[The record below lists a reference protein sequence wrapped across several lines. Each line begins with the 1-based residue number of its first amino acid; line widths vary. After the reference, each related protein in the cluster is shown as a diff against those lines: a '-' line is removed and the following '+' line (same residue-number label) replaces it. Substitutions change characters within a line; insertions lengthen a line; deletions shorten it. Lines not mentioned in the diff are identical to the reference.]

1 MKESPQEFIQK
12 TFSPMIAVISSSSA
26 ENICQKSNL
35 SFIDLLRPYCKLS
48 CEAQMRDPSGAVV
61 PVRGLRLTL
70 RSVDHVPPPPAVGR
84 RMLDDAVSSTPP
96 NLPSTLQNIMDPSGT
111 ILSEDVLSE
120 DTRLPWFELWREVF
134 LQVQPVF
141 EHEFIK
147 HYVACFLVVSSS
159 EGDVSSVERLNSL
172 WKEVQKLSSKTSG
185 GGPKWFFPNA
195 ILKYCI
201 ILHDQSTDDLQKAE
215 AAFSEVKSVFGLGC
229 YLLRINSREAEE
241 NAKES
246 GTEEGEMVDHWV
258 QYLPTQSLNT
268 PEEEIHEP
276 SSHNTLSQ
284 KGLNADV
291 GEEASPE
298 MDRDDT
304 DTASVSVSYV
314 VQDHPLSPDSDKVTS
329 NIMSISDSE
338 MNVSMTMS
346 GSKPPL
352 VNSEKMVKHGMQLLN
367 EDLERIQSMV
377 NDFCTRLFIP
387 HAERQMQILHEAIS
401 NRKGMSR
408 SIFSA
413 TKRWFGG
420 NRPGL
425 QGPPVP
431 SITYAS
437 DSPELQ
443 LRRLA
448 DLCFLFGHYAMASEA
463 YRSAKRDFAADG
475 AWTHFAGAL
484 EMAGLAAF
492 LHWNSPGPSPAGPV
506 GTSTSGVGALGSV
519 VGGGSSS
526 TEAARKAI
534 EYLDQ
539 SVLTY
544 LNTCRM
550 YNLATRATLMASEV
564 LLTPWAGNKHGD
576 AAASLVRLAGEDSDL
591 RSALL
596 LERASLCLLSHG
608 LVHHSSSKLKSSVAN
623 AINNIQPVSPNS
635 DASQPVVPNNLT
647 LALSASSKALPR
659 KAALHAVLA
668 GHRYSKAGHRPHAL
682 RCYAQAYKVY
692 EGKGW
697 RLAEDHIHFAMGR
710 LASHLK
716 RPQNAAHS
724 FSLLLSPSLSP
735 PFYAMAL
742 TPSPTSNQP
751 SLPPASGPTLIP
763 TRNQP
768 PVQQAIY
775 LKEFLN
781 AQLQLKMMES
791 EESGKQSLPVLPI
804 PTIEQGSIKVLL
816 GSSSSRSDGPKKN
829 GASPQFA
836 SGVGF
841 NSNHDE
847 DGSIGW
853 AKLEENLLLAAQ
865 GSVPMVFIPT
875 VQMYSDRSDNST
887 SPIGVMGEPVLVQI
901 KLCNPLSIPLPLSD
915 IRLLWTHTP
924 LPDQKSGSNI
934 PSGNLV
940 NDCGLETSSS
950 REDGEGVVARTQSVS
965 SLVLAPVSNQ
975 EVVLSLTPLCMG
987 ELRIQGIAFSLS
999 NPTPG
1004 VPEASTKLNQ
1014 NPVNGSL
1021 TVEGM
1026 LPFNIKRSFTKSSKS
1041 DSQKEVVDRRLHIN
1055 VCRPMPLL
1063 QVVFKELPTELVGG
1077 EIRRTEVEICNIG
1090 LRSLSLKSLY
1100 VATPSPNSFCFGFAA
1115 PHIEEGGDTKAGD
1128 TVIAKWRNVPPGDGL
1143 TKDRCLP
1150 PGVWRLGVNSI
1161 AKRASG
1167 ETLDK
1172 DGLLGPGQ
1180 GLVLPMWVRGPEG
1193 QGEKS
1198 VSLSLLFYYEAAD
1211 DLHVETSGVQ
1221 KGSFQRGQRR
1231 PCHRLIRHSWKVDM
1245 LDAVELRGRGGGSIG
1260 EVLPGCGSSPQSLN
1274 LTLNLK
1280 NCSPSNL
1287 RPGVGM
1293 VSEVRL
1299 LRASLASLHWTLA
1312 PTRPILPLEVKL
1324 GAQESINLLFKA
1336 HRSSNED
1343 SREDEILFSD
1353 VVLDSSESPEVQL
1366 DPHVQHWALP
1376 AMPFSYLSKIGEESR
1391 SGKNMNEMGDDDKGG
1406 KSESDANASSEPP
1419 MPTRL
1424 DATLILR
1431 WRAMVKWNT
1440 ISDGAEAM
1448 VKEHWVYGQHQVS
1461 IDALSLTP
1469 GSNQSVLGGSMPWSQ
1484 STLHTLPSLVSQLS
1498 PLEILQR
1505 LVTHT
1510 IYHPPQ
1516 VTHDFSCSRLC
1527 LVPVKL
1533 LLQNC
1538 SSYHLTVEVQTSSIG
1553 GYPGNKNQMYSP
1565 HPSGQFLWV
1574 GRVSAIVNLQPHAPS
1589 QDPITLT
1596 AAFPAPGTYNLA
1608 SRLSV
1613 SCRQCVDRKE
1623 KSVTQVSSDKPQ
1635 TALESEKVPMEGS
1648 VDFGSLDLRTHLGK
1662 EAVTQVWR
1670 VESAVVVIGA

>member
-12 TFSPMIAVISSSSA
+12 TFSPMVAVISSSSA
-26 ENICQKSNL
+26 ENICQKNNL

-48 CEAQMRDPSGAVV
+48 SEVQMRDPSGAVI
-61 PVRGLRLTL
+61 PIRGLRLTL

-96 NLPSTLQNIMDPSGT
+96 NLPSTLQDVMETTGT
-111 ILSEDVLSE
+111 ILSEDSLTE

-141 EHEFIK
+141 DHEFIK
-147 HYVACFLVVSSS
+147 HYVACFLVVSSM
-159 EGDVSSVERLNSL
+159 EGEVSSVERLNSL

-195 ILKYCI
+195 ILKYYI
-201 ILHDQSTDDLQKAE
+201 VLHDQSTDNLQKAE

-229 YLLRINSREAEE
+229 YLLKINSRVLKDDY
-241 NAKES
+241 KEV
-246 GTEEGEMVDHWV
+246 GTEEGEMIDHWA
-258 QYLPTQSLNT
+258 QYLPSQSLNN
-268 PEEEIHEP
+268 PE
-276 SSHNTLSQ
+276 
-284 KGLNADV
+284 A
-291 GEEASPE
+291 
-298 MDRDDT
+298 
-304 DTASVSVSYV
+304 
-314 VQDHPLSPDSDKVTS
+314 TS
-329 NIMSISDSE
+329 NVMNISDTE
-338 MNVSMTMS
+338 MNISVTVS
-346 GSKPPL
+346 GNKFAAIK
-352 VNSEKMVKHGMQLLN
+352 SEKMVKHGVQLLN

-377 NDFCTRLFIP
+377 NDFCTRIFIP
-387 HAERQMQILHEAIS
+387 HAERQMQVLHEAIS

-448 DLCFLFGHYAMASEA
+448 DLCFLLSHYSMASDA

-475 AWTHFAGAL
+475 AWMHFAGAL
-484 EMAGLAAF
+484 EMAGLSAF
-492 LHWNSPGPSPAGPV
+492 LHWNTSGQSPSGPAN
-506 GTSTSGVGALGSV
+506 TSVSGVGPLGSV
-519 VGGGSSS
+519 VGGGSS
-526 TEAARKAI
+526 TAEASRKAI
-534 EYLDQ
+534 EYMDQ

-550 YNLATRATLMASEV
+550 YNLATRATLLASEV
-564 LLTPWAGNKHGD
+564 LLTPWAGNRHGD

-608 LVHHSSSKLKSSVAN
+608 LAPQSSFKLKSSVTG
-623 AINNIQPVSPNS
+623 AINNLPPVSPNNEV
-635 DASQPVVPNNLT
+635 SQPVTPNTLT

-751 SLPPASGPTLIP
+751 ALPSTPGPTLIP

-768 PVQQAIY
+768 PVQQAIF

-781 AQLQLKMMES
+781 AQLQLKMMDS
-791 EESGKQSLPVLPI
+791 EGGEKKTLPVLPI
-804 PTIEQGSIKVLL
+804 PTIEQGSVKVLL
-816 GSSSSRSDGPKKN
+816 GSSSSRTDMLQKN
-829 GASPQFA
+829 GAIPQLA

-841 NSNHDE
+841 DSNEDD

-887 SPIGVMGEPVLVQI
+887 SPVGVMGEPVLVQM

-915 IRLLWTHTP
+915 IHLMWTHIP
-924 LPDQKSGSNI
+924 PPEQKTAVHKPI
-934 PSGNLV
+934 V
-940 NDCGLETSSS
+940 NQVKDSVVVESDSSKG
-950 REDGEGVVARTQSVS
+950 DGEGVIARTQSLS
-965 SLVLAPVSNQ
+965 SLILAPVSNQ
-975 EVVLSLTPLCMG
+975 EVVLSVTPLCMG

-1004 VPEASTKLNQ
+1004 VPEATSKLNQ

-1021 TVEGM
+1021 TIEGM
-1026 LPFNIKRSFTKSSKS
+1026 LPLTVKRSVTRSSKS
-1041 DSQKEVVDRRLHIN
+1041 DSQKEVVDRRLHIT

-1063 QVVFKELPTELVGG
+1063 QAFFKELPTELVGG
-1077 EIRRTEVEICNIG
+1077 EIRRTEVEVRNIG

-1100 VATPSPNSFCFGFAA
+1100 VATPTPNSFCFGFSA
-1115 PHIEEGGDTKAGD
+1115 PDVEEGSATKAGD
-1128 TVIAKWRNVPPGDGL
+1128 TTITKWRNIPPVDGL
-1143 TKDRCLP
+1143 AKDVNRCLP
-1150 PGVWRLGVNSI
+1150 PGVWRLGVNTI
-1161 AKRASG
+1161 ARRESG
-1167 ETLDK
+1167 ESLDNN
-1172 DGLLGPGQ
+1172 GLLGPGQ
-1180 GLVLPMWVRGPEG
+1180 GVILPMWVRGPEG

-1211 DLHVETSGVQ
+1211 ELHVETSGVQ
-1221 KGSFQRGQRR
+1221 KGSFQRGPRR

-1260 EVLPGCGSSPQSLN
+1260 EVLPGFGNSPQSLN

-1293 VSEVRL
+1293 VSEVKL
-1299 LRASLASLHWTLA
+1299 MRASLASLHWTFA
-1312 PTRPILPLEVKL
+1312 PTRPILPLEVNL

-1336 HRSSNED
+1336 HRSNNED
-1343 SREDEILFSD
+1343 TSDEVILYSD
-1353 VVLDSSESPEVQL
+1353 VILDDSVSPEVNL
-1366 DPHVQHWALP
+1366 DPHIQHWALP
-1376 AMPFSYLSKIGEESR
+1376 AMPFSYLSKIGDESR
-1391 SGKNMNEMGDDDKGG
+1391 SGKSTNETGDEDKGG
-1406 KSESDANASSEPP
+1406 KQESDVMACNETP

-1431 WRAMVKWNT
+1431 WRALVKWNT

-1469 GSNQSVLGGSMPWSQ
+1469 GTNQSVLGGGMPWSQ
-1484 STLHTLPSLVSQLS
+1484 STLHTLPSMVSQLS

-1505 LVTHT
+1505 LVTHS

-1516 VTHDFSCSRLC
+1516 VTHNFSCNRLC

-1574 GRVSAIVNLQPHAPS
+1574 GRVSAVVNLQPHAPS
-1589 QDPITLT
+1589 ENAIILT

-1613 SCRQCVDRKE
+1613 SCRQCVDKKE
-1623 KSVTQVSSDKPQ
+1623 KGATSVSSEKSQ
-1635 TALESEKVPMEGS
+1635 TSQESEKVPLEGS
-1648 VDFGSLDLRTHLGK
+1648 VDSGAMDIRTHLGK